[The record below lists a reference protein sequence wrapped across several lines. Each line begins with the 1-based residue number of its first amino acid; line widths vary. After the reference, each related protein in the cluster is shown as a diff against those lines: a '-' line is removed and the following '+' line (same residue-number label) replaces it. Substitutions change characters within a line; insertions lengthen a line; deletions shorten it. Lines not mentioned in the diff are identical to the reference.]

1 MTMIQTMNKTIS
13 KERLLVFLSQ
23 FLDEVDV
30 DKLLEFVSVK
40 SKDQTN
46 E

>member
-1 MTMIQTMNKTIS
+1 MNKTIS

-23 FLDEVDV
+23 FPDEVDV
-30 DKLLEFVSVK
+30 DKLLEFVNVK
-40 SKDQTN
+40 SVSGKN

>member
-1 MTMIQTMNKTIS
+1 MTKTIS

-23 FLDEVDV
+23 FPEEIEV

-40 SKDQTN
+40 SVIGKD
-46 E
+46 ESA

>member
-1 MTMIQTMNKTIS
+1 MSKTIS

-23 FLDEVDV
+23 FPDEVDV

>member
-1 MTMIQTMNKTIS
+1 MNKTIS

-23 FLDEVDV
+23 FPDEVEV

-40 SKDQTN
+40 SVSS
-46 E
+46 EHE